1 MRNSLIAS
9 LMLLFVVG
17 CGPRFPDVPE
27 IKDDYLIDVETK
39 EDGSVLRVNCVHFDV
54 VSVDPYKIANPTLV
68 DVKECHQVGGHKP
81 MDRKSIFNFID
92 DLKEYA
98 KKSKKKL

>member
-1 MRNSLIAS
+1 MNALLILSFA
-9 LMLLFVVG
+9 LFVVG

-39 EDGSVLRVNCVHFDV
+39 EDGTVLNVNCVHFDV
-54 VSVDPYKIANPTLV
+54 VSVDPYKIANPTVV
-68 DVKECHQVGGHKP
+68 DVKECHLVGGHKP
-81 MDRKSIFNFID
+81 ADRKSIFNFID
-92 DLKEYA
+92 DLKAYA

>member
-1 MRNSLIAS
+1 MKNILIPSL
-9 LMLLFVVG
+9 LLVLVG
-17 CGPRFPDVPE
+17 CGPRFPDVPVIE
-27 IKDDYLIDVETK
+27 DDYLIDVELNA
-39 EDGSVLRVNCVHFDV
+39 DGSVRKVNCVHFDV

-81 MDRKSIFNFID
+81 EDRKDIFNFID

-98 KKSKKKL
+98 KKNKKKL